1 MTARVRIPL
10 GVLDIN
16 RTPGPVVKL
25 EFTPA
30 CQAGGRGFESR
41 RDRSGLPLGSLVA
54 YMVRN
59 PFHIALGRVAQ
70 LAERPP
76 EKRKVTG
83 STPVSTTTSAFGRLM
98 SFSTSAFLIKKGPIS
113 VTFPTD
119 LYSRS
124 REMLMAVVDYVP
136 GSNPRSVAVR
146 SGR

>member
-10 GVLDIN
+10 GVLDLKK
-16 RTPGPVVKL
+16 PGPVVKL

-41 RDRSGLPLGSLVA
+41 RDRSGLPPGSLVA
-54 YMVRN
+54 YVVRN

-83 STPVSTTTSAFGRLM
+83 STPVSTTIEPRR
-98 SFSTSAFLIKKGPIS
+98 
-113 VTFPTD
+113 
-119 LYSRS
+119 SRS
-124 REMLMAVVDYVP
+124 GPCPNVMFLARTPDLEP
-136 GSNPRSVAVR
+136 
-146 SGR
+146 

>member
-10 GVLDIN
+10 GVLDKN
-16 RTPGPVVKL
+16 KTPGPVVKL

-41 RDRSGLPLGSLVA
+41 RDRSGLPLCSPIA
-54 YMVRN
+54 YMVRE

-83 STPVSTTTSAFGRLM
+83 STPVSTTTGAYGRLL
-98 SFSTSAFLIKKGPIS
+98 SFLASHLDG
-113 VTFPTD
+113 V
-119 LYSRS
+119 
-124 REMLMAVVDYVP
+124 MADQ
-136 GSNPRSVAVR
+136 RSVSYRLVWTF
-146 SGR
+146 

>member
-54 YMVRN
+54 YVVRI
-59 PFHIALGRVAQ
+59 PFHVALGRVAQ

-83 STPVSTTTSAFGRLM
+83 STPVSTTTGAYGRLL
-98 SFSTSAFLIKKGPIS
+98 SLFGLP
-113 VTFPTD
+113 P
-119 LYSRS
+119 
-124 REMLMAVVDYVP
+124 
-136 GSNPRSVAVR
+136 
-146 SGR
+146 

>member
-41 RDRSGLPLGSLVA
+41 RDRSGLPIGSLVA
-54 YMVRN
+54 YVDWGQHPN
-59 PFHIALGRVAQ
+59 PLLGRVAQ

-83 STPVSTTTSAFGRLM
+83 STPVSTTTGAFGRLLQ
-98 SFSTSAFLIKKGPIS
+98 FSAT
-113 VTFPTD
+113 
-119 LYSRS
+119 
-124 REMLMAVVDYVP
+124 
-136 GSNPRSVAVR
+136 
-146 SGR
+146 

>member
-41 RDRSGLPLGSLVA
+41 RDRSGLPLGSLAA
-54 YMVRN
+54 YMVRI
-59 PFHIALGRVAQ
+59 PFHVALGRVAQ

-83 STPVSTTTSAFGRLM
+83 STPVSTTTGACRRLLSFLASHLDGVM
-98 SFSTSAFLIKKGPIS
+98 ADQRSVSNRLLSTFSTEI
-113 VTFPTD
+113 V
-119 LYSRS
+119 
-124 REMLMAVVDYVP
+124 VVD
-136 GSNPRSVAVR
+136 
-146 SGR
+146 